1 MILESKAMYV
11 KGFLTAFLFFILFFR
26 GSAQECTLG
35 VGGKNTETLIKI
47 FQLNETQASKME
59 ELVAELAMA
68 TKLLED
74 DIQKLFDTHPQ
85 STPDELTLLSEKYK
99 VLEERLVAGH
109 RQADIKVLSTFNQ
122 KQYERYLA
130 LCNEAVR
137 IPLVVVPATVHD
149 SIVDPK

>member
-1 MILESKAMYV
+1 MYV

-59 ELVAELAMA
+59 ELVAELAVES
-68 TKLLED
+68 KLLED

-99 VLEERLVAGH
+99 VLEERLVEVH

-122 KQYERYLA
+122 KQYERYF
-130 LCNEAVR
+130 
-137 IPLVVVPATVHD
+137 
-149 SIVDPK
+149 